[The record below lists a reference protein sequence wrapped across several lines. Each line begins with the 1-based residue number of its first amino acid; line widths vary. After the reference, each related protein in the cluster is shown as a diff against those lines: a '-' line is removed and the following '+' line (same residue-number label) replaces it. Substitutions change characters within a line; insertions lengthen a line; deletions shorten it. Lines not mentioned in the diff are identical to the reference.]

1 MLKEFKV
8 DIKGPEQ
15 LYFYVFRFDLGQ
27 VCPFKKEKTLI
38 HALHGNCLEL
48 SSENSS
54 KKYAGENR
62 FKTIATLLKTKLA
75 RGCLAGHFSDFL
87 RTAF

>member
-8 DIKGPEQ
+8 DIKGLEQ

-48 SSENSS
+48 SSD
-54 KKYAGENR
+54 KQ
-62 FKTIATLLKTKLA
+62 F
-75 RGCLAGHFSDFL
+75 
-87 RTAF
+87 